1 MGVLEK
7 SLVDSSPRKMIRL
20 KRCLKSGKK
29 QEQIENV
36 TNSVNPNLYRR
47 CHLEFARQFTLK
59 SQGGYIEL
67 DDPEKI
73 NQDEESLA
81 SMKMDPS
88 DQEEKRSLTFLASKV
103 LSWYGHNMFEC
114 LKFSVSLCWG
124 IMMVVGIFFMI
135 KSIVGKTFHRT

>member
-1 MGVLEK
+1 
-7 SLVDSSPRKMIRL
+7 MIRL
-20 KRCLKSGKK
+20 KKCLKSEAKK
-29 QEQIENV
+29 QKQIENV
-36 TNSVNPNLYRR
+36 PNSVNPNFYRR
-47 CHLEFARQFTLK
+47 CHLEMARQYTLK

-88 DQEEKRSLTFLASKV
+88 EQEEKRSLTFLAGKV
-103 LSWYGHNMFEC
+103 LSRYGHNMFEC

-124 IMMVVGIFFMI
+124 LMMVVGIFFILKSMVGI
-135 KSIVGKTFHRT
+135 KLHWT